1 MVVQVHI
8 STANLR
14 AYVRITGINKE
25 DTLFVM
31 RGIQTIWEVN
41 IERFFSKHKVSYPI
55 PDKKNRKYAPIK
67 EAFYCSVLNG
77 EIIGTIDAGVSP
89 HIKHLIFG
97 VPPGKGKFVPSMG
110 VRTKE
115 GHFWGVP
122 TIYWKT
128 WESYFKKEVW
138 ALVGEYTDTHRGGR
152 KHADI
157 GAIRAAAVAKVRR
170 QVSSMKGGLL

>member
-14 AYVRITGINKE
+14 SYVRITGIDKQ

-31 RGIQTIWEVN
+31 RGLQTIWEVN
-41 IERFFSKHKVSYPI
+41 VSRFFMKHEVSYPLA
-55 PDKKNRKYAPIK
+55 PRRGRKSTPLK
-67 EAFYCSVLNG
+67 DAFYCSIVNG
-77 EIIGTIDAGVSP
+77 EIIGTIDVAAAP
-89 HIKHLIFG
+89 HVKYLIFG
-97 VPPGKGKFVPSMG
+97 VPPGEGKFVPSMG
-110 VRTKE
+110 VRTKT

-138 ALVGEYTDTHRGGR
+138 ALVGEYTSMREPRAR

-157 GAIRAAAVAKVRR
+157 DAIRAAAVAKVRR
-170 QVSSMKGGLL
+170 QVSSMK